1 MPIRVLIMDAPLRGS
16 IVTPAN
22 GVPRAR
28 AARRAADA
36 GLLAEIAR
44 AAAALA
50 GFVAWGALLVL
61 LAG

>member
-16 IVTPAN
+16 ILTPVN
-22 GVPRAR
+22 RLSRAR
-28 AARRAADA
+28 ADRRAGT